1 MAKIAFVL
9 EDRDGEVEVAVFG
22 HSEQSW
28 MELAERFRRF
38 LLSVGYLLPDGEF
51 DIVDYDKDVLVDAAE
66 YQDLL
71 AIYQSED

>member
-28 MELAERFRRF
+28 MELAERFRGF
-38 LLSVGYLLPDGEF
+38 
-51 DIVDYDKDVLVDAAE
+51 
-66 YQDLL
+66 LL
-71 AIYQSED
+71 AIGYQLPEGEFEVINYDKEVVVDADEYHALVKQSLG